1 MKKKI
6 QNKKSS
12 EKNKTFKNKN
22 KKMEIESKNIFFFLL
37 EKIKRIV
44 KNTENSDET
53 ENLFYSHIL
62 HHYIENYERN
72 FFSISLTKH
81 LLIWFVAEMKEID
94 FINIIFERK
103 NKFLENEDFK
113 IIENENLQEDLMLNL
128 NSFQKLLILMKS
140 SKSNKIFKMINQFNS
155 LSFDII
161 SKIYSG
167 KIEIKNNENKK
178 TKKRKK
184 RSNSDSEIINEN
196 NFLKKRKTKLF

>member
-1 MKKKI
+1 
-6 QNKKSS
+6 
-12 EKNKTFKNKN
+12 
-22 KKMEIESKNIFFFLL
+22 MEIESKNIFFFLL

-62 HHYIENYERN
+62 HIYIENYERN

-81 LLIWFVAEMKEID
+81 LLIWFAEMQKID

-113 IIENENLQEDLMLNL
+113 IIEHQNLQEDLMLNL
-128 NSFQKLLILMKS
+128 NSFQKLLIFMKS

-184 RSNSDSEIINEN
+184 RSNSDSEINEN
-196 NFLKKRKTKLF
+196 NFLKKRKTKLV